1 MIAAACLHIASKCND
16 GTYISADDLSFCADK
31 RFTANEILVQER
43 SILSTIQW
51 QISRP
56 TIHDYV
62 SMYLSLQ
69 NGTSVNHGDHL
80 HLIAMY
86 LSELAVQSDIFLKCS
101 SHLIASLVI
110 IVVRLNDAESIHIWP
125 KEFEEISGLTLADL
139 EKPLI
144 YFCSLIENFQQ
155 INPNLKVISRR
166 YRRDTRGR
174 GIAGMRIKLI
184 KDVTDIEAII

>member
-1 MIAAACLHIASKCND
+1 
-16 GTYISADDLSFCADK
+16 
-31 RFTANEILVQER
+31 
-43 SILSTIQW
+43 
-51 QISRP
+51 
-56 TIHDYV
+56 
-62 SMYLSLQ
+62 
-69 NGTSVNHGDHL
+69 
-80 HLIAMY
+80 
-86 LSELAVQSDIFLKCS
+86 
-101 SHLIASLVI
+101 
-110 IVVRLNDAESIHIWP
+110 LNDAESIHIWP